1 MNAIIKES
9 DFRKQIKSSPA
20 TGYLFFGEEDY
31 MKKFALDCATEAI
44 SPDPSFAFFNEIRL
58 DSFTYSPS
66 ALVDAFMPAPM
77 MADRKLVVLSG
88 VDFNAMRSH
97 EVDALCSALESLS
110 DYDYNTLIINASAD
124 RLDGGNM
131 PKKPSALL
139 KKIMEFAT
147 PVQFEPSSPAKL
159 AVWAARHFEHEG
171 IKVTD
176 SVAKYLIEYCGTG
189 MFELSNEIK
198 KLSAYLHA
206 HGRDEVTAEDI
217 RFVAVPETE
226 FDQFA
231 FSNAAM
237 NGKRAEALEALAVM
251 KFRQVKPEYALAEIA
266 GLYSNMY
273 MTKLL
278 KESGATTTDIA
289 KIIKVHEFKVGLYLK
304 ATEHATLDR
313 LKRSLELC
321 LDADLAMKTYGK
333 RNYEQIE
340 KLICLL

>member
-1 MNAIIKES
+1 MDIITETEY
-9 DFRKQIKSSPA
+9 RKRLKNGVRGA
-20 TGYLFFGEEDY
+20 FVFFGAEDY
-31 MKKFALDCATEAI
+31 LKSYAIKATREVVCPDEGFACFNDMTIDFPDFTLDALARALEA
-44 SPDPSFAFFNEIRL
+44 P
-58 DSFTYSPS
+58 
-66 ALVDAFMPAPM
+66 PM
-77 MADRKLVVLSG
+77 MADCKLVVLKS
-88 VDFNAMRSH
+88 FNFSAIKPT
-97 EVDALCSALESLS
+97 ECDAVVKLLEEYGQ
-110 DYDYNTLIINASAD
+110 DEMNVLIISVIPD
-124 RLDGGNM
+124 GLDVGYL

-206 HGRDEVTAEDI
+206 HGRNEVTAEDI

-278 KESGATTTDIA
+278 KESGATTGDIA

>member
-1 MNAIIKES
+1 MEIISENEY
-9 DFRKQIKSSPA
+9 RKRLKSGIRGA
-20 TGYLFFGEEDY
+20 FVFFGAEDY
-31 MKKFALDCATEAI
+31 LKSYAINATRAEVCPDEGFACFNDVTIDFPDFTLDGLARALEA
-44 SPDPSFAFFNEIRL
+44 P
-58 DSFTYSPS
+58 
-66 ALVDAFMPAPM
+66 PM
-77 MADRKLVVLSG
+77 MADRKLVVLKS
-88 VDFNAMRSH
+88 FNFGAIKPTECDGM
-97 EVDALCSALESLS
+97 VKLLEEYGN
-110 DYDYNTLIINASAD
+110 DDMNVLIISVIPEGID
-124 RLDGGNM
+124 VGYL

-159 AVWAARHFEHEG
+159 SVWAARHFEHEG
-171 IKVTD
+171 IKVSD
-176 SVAKYLIEYCGTG
+176 RVAKYLVEYCGTG

-206 HGRDEVTAEDI
+206 HGRDTVSEEDI
-217 RFVAVPETE
+217 RLVAVPETD
-226 FDQFA
+226 FDPFA

-237 NGKRAEALEALAVM
+237 NGKRAEALDALAVM
-251 KFRQVKPEYALAEIA
+251 KFRQVKPEYAIAEIA

-273 MTKLL
+273 LSKML
-278 KESGATTTDIA
+278 KENGATAGDIA

-304 ATEHATLDR
+304 ATEHISLER
-313 LKRSLELC
+313 LKRSLDLC